1 MSTHTHT
8 LLVLIIKKKSIYC
21 LFAAIRWLVYKISLL
36 WYVHIKCEAK
46 FPLCANRVNCL
57 GFFKVLKYSL
67 IFVQYSPRPPPL
79 FFFYIKEKL
88 NHRSQ
93 AAQKQFKYVCPP
105 FLVVIWRWNI
115 LNSHLVWTHLQT
127 STTFHLTGITWK
139 GLCNIVTILLPHH
152 RSNEFRKTAV
162 QQTEGSLAVWS
173 FFYCVIK
180 LF

>member
-1 MSTHTHT
+1 MICSHQMWSQ
-8 LLVLIIKKKSIYC
+8 VS
-21 LFAAIRWLVYKISLL
+21 
-36 WYVHIKCEAK
+36 
-46 FPLCANRVNCL
+46 PLCKQSQL
-57 GFFKVLKYSL
+57 FGFFQSPQ
-67 IFVQYSPRPPPL
+67 IFTYICSIFSKTPPL
-79 FFFYIKEKL
+79 FFFFYIKEKL

>member
-1 MSTHTHT
+1 MQQLGGSS
-8 LLVLIIKKKSIYC
+8 IKYPFYDMFTSNVKQS
-21 LFAAIRWLVYKISLL
+21 
-36 WYVHIKCEAK
+36 
-46 FPLCANRVNCL
+46 FP
-57 GFFKVLKYSL
+57 
-67 IFVQYSPRPPPL
+67 FVQTESTVWVFSKSSNIHLYLFNILQDPRPPL